1 MFDYY
6 TIFASGL
13 VNTVPLDFIGNTNK
27 LLKLAKEAKD
37 SNYKFVAF
45 PELSLSGFNSGDL
58 AATREFTEANLKALL
73 AFKEQIPDSLTV
85 GVGVALRA
93 NDGKSY
99 DCYVVLD
106 NKNILGVFAVRDF
119 IESTDARVRAY
130 SENQGNVEIPIGSQS
145 FFLKASNQVGSNIV
159 EYQGIK
165 VGIYFNQADLASVV
179 GSDVIVVPSAV
190 RYELDAQETYEQVL
204 VDLSSKLNCIVLTS
218 NLMGCESGSDIYD
231 GCFYLCNQ
239 GQLIARSELLP
250 FERVK
255 LATKELGI
263 VERLAEFDTIV
274 RAVSLGLFDWMTK
287 TYSHGY
293 ALSLSGGADSGL
305 CATCVCYGQLAAL
318 KALGY
323 EAYFDLMTSL
333 GFSVPEFAGD
343 LESFIKNKMMPQI
356 LTTVYQGSEVSGSV
370 TRTAA
375 RKLAENIGAQ
385 HYEWSIAS
393 LVRDYVNIINGTTPD
408 DPLNWERDDLT
419 LQNIQARVRS
429 PGIWMIANRYN
440 KLLMTTCNASEE
452 AVGYCTMDG
461 DTSGG
466 VAPIGDISKS
476 RILKINSYIA
486 EKGLNIDASL
496 HLEVNDMYY
505 ISTQAPTAELK
516 PGQTDERDLMPYV
529 LLDRIHYLHQIEK
542 NTPSEIVKI
551 LGPEY
556 PQYDENDLRSF
567 VVKYFSRLA
576 RNQWKRERGATTFHI
591 EKADLNAKNGFVFPL
606 LNDGYKSLLA
616 DLK

>member
-13 VNTVPLDFIGNTNK
+13 INTVPLDFNGNAGK
-27 LLKLAKEAKD
+27 LLKLAEKAKE
-37 SNYKFVAF
+37 SSYKFLAF
-45 PELSLSGFNSGDL
+45 PELSLCGFNCGDL
-58 AATREFTEANLKALL
+58 AATREFSEANLKALL
-73 AFKEQIPDSLTV
+73 SFKEQLPDSLTV
-85 GVGVALRA
+85 GVGVTLKA
-93 NDGKSY
+93 NDGNSY

-106 NKNILGVFAVRDF
+106 NKKILGVFAVRDF
-119 IESTDARVRAY
+119 MEKTDARRRAY
-130 SENQGNVEIPIGSQS
+130 GENHGNAEITIGSES
-145 FFLKASNQVGSNIV
+145 FKLKGAGFCGSNIV
-159 EYQGIK
+159 NCQGIN
-165 VGIYFNQADLASVV
+165 VGIYFNSADLASVV
-179 GSDVIVVPSAV
+179 GADVIVVPSAV
-190 RYELDAQETYEQVL
+190 RYELDAQEPYEHSL
-204 VDLSSKLNCIVLTS
+204 LDLSSKLNCMVLTA
-218 NLMGCESGSDIYD
+218 NLMGCESGSDVYD
-231 GCFYLCNQ
+231 GCFYLCSK

-250 FERVK
+250 FERIK
-255 LATKELGI
+255 LATKDLGI
-263 VERLAEFDTIV
+263 AERLPEFDTIV

-318 KALGY
+318 KDLGY
-323 EAYFDLMTSL
+323 DGYYELMTSL
-333 GFSVPEFAGD
+333 GFDVPKLEED
-343 LESFIKNKMMPQI
+343 PESFIKNKMMPQV
-356 LTTVYQGSEVSGSV
+356 LTTVYQGSAVSGSV

-375 RKLAENIGAQ
+375 LKLARNIGAQ

-393 LVRDYVNIINGTTPD
+393 LVSDYVDIINATTPD

-440 KLLMTTCNASEE
+440 KLLMTTCNSSEE

-466 VAPIGDISKS
+466 IAPIGDIAKS
-476 RILKINSYIA
+476 RILKINAYIA
-486 EKGLNIDASL
+486 EKGLKIDSSL
-496 HLEVNDMYY
+496 HLEVDDMSY
-505 ISTQAPTAELK
+505 ISAQAPTAELK

-529 LLDRIHYLHQIEK
+529 LLDRIHNLHQLEK
-542 NTPSEIVKI
+542 QTPAEIVKSLI
-551 LGPEY
+551 PEY
-556 PQYDENDLRSF
+556 PQYDEKALRDF

-576 RNQWKRERGATTFHI
+576 KNQWKRERAATTFHI

>member
-13 VNTVPLDFIGNTNK
+13 VNSIPLDFNGNKSKILSLANT
-27 LLKLAKEAKD
+27 AKEQGF
-37 SNYKFVAF
+37 KFVAF
-45 PELSLSGFNSGDL
+45 PELVLGGFNGGDL
-58 AATREFTEANLKALL
+58 AAKREFTSCGLKTLL
-73 AFKEQIPDSLTV
+73 ELKEQLPEGLTV

-93 NDGKSY
+93 CDAQSY
-99 DCYVVLD
+99 DCYVIF
-106 NKNILGVFAVRDF
+106 NRSEILKVVAVRDF
-119 IESTDARVRAY
+119 ESSCDSRVRAY
-130 SENQGNVEIPIGSQS
+130 SEAKDGCEIVIGDHSFKVTTRSSSNVV
-145 FFLKASNQVGSNIV
+145 NVD
-159 EYQGIK
+159 GIK
-165 VGIYFNQADLASVV
+165 VGIYFNEADSAAVV
-179 GSDVIVVPSAV
+179 GADVIVVPSAI
-190 RYELDAQETYEQVL
+190 RYELDAQKPYEDKL
-204 VDLSSKLNCIVLTS
+204 LALSSEYKCMVLST
-218 NLMGCESGSDIYD
+218 NLMGCESGSDIFD
-231 GCFYLCNQ
+231 GRFYLCNQ
-239 GQLIARSELLP
+239 GKLIARSELLA
-250 FERVK
+250 FDRVK
-255 LATKELGI
+255 LASASCGI
-263 VERLAEFDTIV
+263 VEDLPEFDTIV
-274 RAVSLGLFDWMTK
+274 RAVSLGIFDWMTK

-305 CATCVCYGQLAAL
+305 CATCVCYGQLAAI

-323 EAYFDLMTSL
+323 DAYADLMMSL
-333 GFSVPEFAGD
+333 GFNVPKCEGD
-343 LESFIKNKMMPQI
+343 LEKFIKEQMMPQV

-375 RKLAENIGAQ
+375 SKLAANIGAQ

-393 LVRDYVNIINGTTPD
+393 LVRDYVSLINGTTPD
-408 DPLNWERDDLT
+408 DPLNWDRDDLT

-466 VAPIGDISKS
+466 LAPIGDISKS

-486 EKGLNIDASL
+486 EKGLIIDKDLS
-496 HLEVNDMYY
+496 LEVKDMSY

-529 LLDRIHYLHQIEK
+529 LLDRIHVLHQDGEK
-542 NTPSEIVKI
+542 TPAEIVKSLI
-551 LGPEY
+551 PEY
-556 PQYDENDLRSF
+556 PQYNEAQLRDF

-591 EKADLNAKNGFVFPL
+591 EKTDLNAKSGFVFPL
-606 LNDGYKSLLA
+606 LNDGYKSLLT